1 MSFIDTVK
9 NAANPSTIDSFKAN
23 IGKHGGLAP
32 QNRFVV
38 IMTPPQAS
46 LLNFD
51 LQGVAASL
59 LSSTFD
65 PMSLINDPRDV
76 ALLCESCSLPGR
88 QIQTIEHADFR
99 QSTKRPNGYF
109 NEDVTF
115 VFHLTNDYYM
125 KKMFDKWSGMIIDQ
139 ESYKLNYKANYVSDI
154 IIQQLD
160 QNNTPIYGV
169 KLRNAFPT
177 TLQTVE
183 LNNSAT
189 DTTQKLSITMA
200 YDDYEP
206 EGAISSV
213 LSGIK
218 EVVGGI
224 RRII

>member
-9 NAANPSTIDSFKAN
+9 NALNPSTIDSFKAN

-46 LLNFD
+46 LLNID
-51 LQGVAASL
+51 LQGVGASL
-59 LSSTFD
+59 LSGTFD

-88 QIQTIEHADFR
+88 QIQTIDHTDFR
-99 QSTKRPNGYF
+99 QTTKRPNGYF
-109 NEDVTF
+109 NEDITF
-115 VFHLTNDYYM
+115 TFHLTNDYYM
-125 KKMFDKWSGMIIDQ
+125 KKLFDKWSGLIIDQ

-160 QNNTPIYGV
+160 QNNTPIYGIRL
-169 KLRNAFPT
+169 KNAFPV
-177 TLQTVE
+177 TL
-183 LNNSAT
+183 AT
-189 DTTQKLSITMA
+189 IDLTNAGTETQKLSVTMA
-200 YDDYEP
+200 YDDFEP

-213 LSGIK
+213 LSGVK
-218 EVVGGI
+218 EIVGGI
-224 RRII
+224 RRLI

>member
-1 MSFIDTVK
+1 M
-9 NAANPSTIDSFKAN
+9 
-23 IGKHGGLAP
+23 
-32 QNRFVV
+32 R
-38 IMTPPQAS
+38 
-46 LLNFD
+46 
-51 LQGVAASL
+51 
-59 LSSTFD
+59 
-65 PMSLINDPRDV
+65 
-76 ALLCESCSLPGR
+76 
-88 QIQTIEHADFR
+88 
-99 QSTKRPNGYF
+99 
-109 NEDVTF
+109 
-115 VFHLTNDYYM
+115 
-125 KKMFDKWSGMIIDQ
+125 KMFDKWSGMIIDQ